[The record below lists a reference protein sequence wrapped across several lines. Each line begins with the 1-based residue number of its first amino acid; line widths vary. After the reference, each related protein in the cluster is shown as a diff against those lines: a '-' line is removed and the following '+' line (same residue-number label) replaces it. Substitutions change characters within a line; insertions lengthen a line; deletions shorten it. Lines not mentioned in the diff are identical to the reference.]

1 MDQSGRHP
9 GVLHQHTD
17 QGTQRPHYRT
27 HVLTRCY
34 HHQLLSSSLYTH
46 FITVNCKCCT
56 YIALVFRANSVYSSH
71 HHRGMHASTHCDV
84 EVCNSVSIQYIA
96 LQILE
101 NVVKTRWKT
110 LPRAQCEGIRGY
122 IVGLNIKLSSD
133 PTVLEVWWCG
143 VWVDSCRAT
152 ACTSLFSPSLC
163 SPIYVCAYVCTYV
176 EFTWSSMFCCTE
188 SQVLHGQVESDLGPG
203 EHMPYKFA
211 WPVDGS

>member
-1 MDQSGRHP
+1 M
-9 GVLHQHTD
+9 
-17 QGTQRPHYRT
+17 
-27 HVLTRCY
+27 
-34 HHQLLSSSLYTH
+34 
-46 FITVNCKCCT
+46 
-56 YIALVFRANSVYSSH
+56 FRANSVYSSH